1 MIGLGF
7 VSLFFIGLKSNQAI
21 PLEPSTEQ
29 PSNEEDHNDPV
40 VSKIIV
46 IDPGHG
52 PLVNDDVEP
61 VAPGSTIMKRKY
73 GMGAVGNFTGTLE
86 REVNLDVSLQVYDLL
101 KVQGFTVILT
111 RSDNTT
117 ILSNIDRVN
126 IANDLNADLMIR
138 IHSDSSD
145 DTSVEGASALVP
157 GDVGYAQPI
166 MDISRHYAEIILN
179 TVLDEVGMKQHGD
192 GIFERTD
199 QTGFNWSK
207 VPILTLEMGFLSN
220 EVEDHLLA
228 TEDYRTQLAQAIAHG
243 IENCFTD

>member
-1 MIGLGF
+1 MIGLGLI
-7 VSLFFIGLKSNQAI
+7 SLFFMVPKSNQAI
-21 PLEPSTEQ
+21 PIEPSVEQ
-29 PSNEEDHNDPV
+29 PSAEDENSDPV

-101 KVQGFTVILT
+101 KAQGFTVILT

-166 MDISRHYAEIILN
+166 MDISRHYADIILN

-228 TEDYRTQLAQAIAHG
+228 TEDYRTQLAKAIAHG